1 MCHGG
6 AIVPRRPL
14 GEAETPDVPSL
25 LFAGVGDKDVTA
37 CLLVVVGWQAGCK
50 LLAKDVP
57 WTCPGLKV
65 VD

>member
-1 MCHGG
+1 
-6 AIVPRRPL
+6 L

-50 LLAKDVP
+50 LLAEDVP